1 MKTGWILKEEK
12 NNKRTCLGCGLYDF
26 CTSILAIENEE
37 YESSIWVD
45 KIIGKET
52 KLKASCNVS
61 NNYQYT
67 PKLILKK
74 RRF

>member
-12 NNKRTCLGCGLYDF
+12 DNKKICSYCGLYDF
-26 CTSILAIENEE
+26 CKAIIALENEK
-37 YESSIWVD
+37 YEASIWVD
-45 KIIGKET
+45 RIIGKET
-52 KLKASCNVS
+52 KLKESCDVS

>member
-1 MKTGWILKEEK
+1 MKGWVLRRSESIVT
-12 NNKRTCLGCGLYDF
+12 NCLECGLYDF
-26 CTSILAIENEE
+26 CKSILEIENEE
-37 YESSIWVD
+37 YEASIWVD

-52 KLKASCNVS
+52 NLNASCNVS
-61 NNYQYT
+61 HNYQYT

>member
-12 NNKRTCLGCGLYDF
+12 NNKRICSCCDLYDF
-26 CTSILAIENEE
+26 CKSIIAIENEE
-37 YESSIWVD
+37 YEASIWVN
-45 KIIGKET
+45 KIIEKET
-52 KLKASCNVS
+52 KIKESCNVS